1 MPNWCSNYLT
11 VEGSSDSICKIYEGL
26 QEDNAFEALIGKDPS
41 FAENDW
47 YSHNCSRYG
56 TKWDIGALE
65 PEASVEMTSDT
76 SLSASFDT
84 AWSPPI
90 AFVKHLCKKYK
101 VSATIEYNECGNDF
115 AGRCSFDKTG
125 GTISEEEYEYHEGLY
140 IFDRQAWFD
149 GELEWAMEN
158 AHERKLTDEQ
168 FVEEYASFMT
178 EEDKQYITKEYQEYR
193 EDRQP

>member
-1 MPNWCSNYLT
+1 MPNWCSNYLVVT
-11 VEGSSDSICKIYEGL
+11 GSADAIRQINEGFQKE
-26 QEDNAFEALIGKDPS
+26 NAFENLIGKDPS
-41 FAENDW
+41 FAEEDW
-47 YSHNCSRYG
+47 YNHNCSRYG
-56 TKWDIGALE
+56 TKWDIKQISTFYEDGHTELAL
-65 PEASVEMTSDT
+65 D
-76 SLSASFDT
+76 FDT
-84 AWSPPI
+84 AWSPPV

-149 GELEWAMEN
+149 GELQWAMEN
-158 AHERKLTDEQ
+158 AHERELTDEQ
-168 FVEEYASFMT
+168 FVEKYASFMT
-178 EEDKQYITKEYQEYR
+178 EEDKQYIIKEYQEYR